1 MFPETFRKDFESEIK
16 NVVITSTK
24 IERLIPSTVDN
35 IIQASNYSDI
45 NRLFRVTT
53 FVVRFVK

>member
-1 MFPETFRKDFESEIK
+1 MFPETFTKDFESEIK

-35 IIQASNYSDI
+35 IIQASNYSGI